1 MGENLNIFYSL
12 DEKEKDTSKATDDLT
27 TLSGNSARGPQTS
40 YMPCKATV
48 VTEGNEIY
56 IPISQA
62 QDLCREIGEPSE
74 ISKVY
79 LKKMCIRDSHFA
91 FADFAICAMQIC
103 HVLVLLIKILRI
115 LSGSPES
122 FRFPVRS

>member
-1 MGENLNIFYSL
+1 MKKRRILPKPRMILPLYP
-12 DEKEKDTSKATDDLT
+12 AI
-27 TLSGNSARGPQTS
+27 PQEDRK
-40 YMPCKATV
+40 PHICPVKATV

-79 LKKMCIRDSHFA
+79 LK
-91 FADFAICAMQIC
+91 
-103 HVLVLLIKILRI
+103 IKWKK
-115 LSGSPES
+115 
-122 FRFPVRS
+122 